1 MPGTNGRLPER
12 SKWYSAIQAAMKN
25 TWQWMVL
32 CGLPSLLE
40 PLALSSAS
48 FSQWP
53 LLIFCLLETKTPTN
67 SQEFQVA
74 KSLQLL
80 RIFRLGESWVFYFL
94 NAVKDAMQ
102 LTEWFLLLFLLL
114 FLKYFLDE
122 EAECILGSIPYGQIY
137 NLAFF
142 SYKARLLGRYIIN
155 EITHISVN
163 NYSLIHVKASDTVN
177 TQHIVCLH

>member
-1 MPGTNGRLPER
+1 
-12 SKWYSAIQAAMKN
+12 
-25 TWQWMVL
+25 MVL

-40 PLALSSAS
+40 PLPLSSAS

-80 RIFRLGESWVFYFL
+80 RILRFGGVLGFLFFKCSERCYAINRVIFAFVFVTLPKVFSRWRGRMHL
-94 NAVKDAMQ
+94 G
-102 LTEWFLLLFLLL
+102 
-114 FLKYFLDE
+114 KY
-122 EAECILGSIPYGQIY
+122 PYHQIY